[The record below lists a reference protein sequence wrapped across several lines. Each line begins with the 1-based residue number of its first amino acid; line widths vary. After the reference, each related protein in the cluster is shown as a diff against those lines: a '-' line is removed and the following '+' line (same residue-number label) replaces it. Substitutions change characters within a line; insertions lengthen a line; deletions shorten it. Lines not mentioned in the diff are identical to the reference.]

1 MIIQHHVVSTRKS
14 PLFIAAMVFFF
25 FVLILIDRTDLISMK
40 TYLGL
45 VGLVLFSLLY
55 YLLGKV
61 KIILDNPGIS
71 FQYPLKKDVHI
82 PWPEIIK
89 SKLQWDFD
97 MHGGNAYWTFSLL
110 AGKTT
115 GFSPSFY
122 SRKSLRLIAE
132 ALIIKCPNAQFD
144 KRILKMSEGKFPWY
158 LF

>member
-61 KIILDNPGIS
+61 KIILDNPCIS

-82 PWPEIIK
+82 PWPEIIE

-110 AGKTT
+110 AGKN
-115 GFSPSFY
+115 Y
-122 SRKSLRLIAE
+122 RLFTFFLFEEESSVNSGSIDNKMPE
-132 ALIIKCPNAQFD
+132 CP
-144 KRILKMSEGKFPWY
+144 I
-158 LF
+158 